1 MNKIGFEEE
10 AQATYKANDPRK
22 LIGQIRRLGEAG
34 PAYEVME
41 IDSDEV
47 VTIEIIYSNERVTYP
62 LAEILAD
69 PMAETI
75 P

>member
-1 MNKIGFEEE
+1 MQNPGFQETQTAYAAE
-10 AQATYKANDPRK
+10 DPRT

-34 PAYEVME
+34 PAYEIMSL
-41 IDSDEV
+41 DDQGNAV
-47 VTIEIIYSNERVTYP
+47 VEIIETDEQVIMPITEV
-62 LAEILAD
+62 LDD

>member
-1 MNKIGFEEE
+1 MQPRGFEEK
-10 AQATYKANDPRK
+10 QAAYSADDLRG

-34 PAYEVME
+34 LAYEIMSIEGDGMVVVE
-41 IDSDEV
+41 IIESDEC
-47 VTIEIIYSNERVTYP
+47 VTMPIAEVIE
-62 LAEILAD
+62 D

>member
-1 MNKIGFEEE
+1 MQPRGFDEK
-10 AQATYKANDPRK
+10 QAAYSADDPRG

-34 PAYEVME
+34 PAYEVMSLEGDDMVVVE
-41 IDSDEV
+41 IIESDERV
-47 VTIEIIYSNERVTYP
+47 VMPIAEVIE
-62 LAEILAD
+62 D

>member
-1 MNKIGFEEE
+1 MHNRGFEET
-10 AQATYKANDPRK
+10 QSTYAADDPRA

-34 PAYEVME
+34 PAYEIMS
-41 IDSDEV
+41 IDDKGNV
-47 VTIEIIYSNERVTYP
+47 VVEIIESDERVTMP
-62 LAEILAD
+62 IAEVLED